1 MDKKLPKFVGTINIP
16 GDKSISHRALIIG
29 SQATGIVK
37 VSNLLESADVFSTMN
52 ALRKFG
58 VHIIKRGKDYH
69 VYGLVVGG
77 LREYNGTINCG
88 NSGTTARL
96 MMGLLSTYPIT
107 INFIGDKSLSKR
119 PMARVINLLK
129 EFGANALPENK
140 NTMPFKFL
148 GSYVGL
154 QNDQKLNVPSAQ
166 LKSAW
171 CLAALNTKGISTLEE
186 RFETRD
192 HTEIMLK
199 YLNANIKVKK
209 SKNKKII
216 SIFGKT
222 PIDAK
227 DISVP
232 GDISSAAF
240 MIILALIS
248 KNSNVTIKNVL
259 LNPTRTGILDVL
271 KKMKAKIKIKNKKTV
286 CGEIVGDIEAKSSNL
301 KATIVPEKM
310 APRLIDEYP
319 ILFIAACFAKGTSN
333 FKGIEE
339 LRVKESDRIKSME
352 DGLKPLGVKV
362 SSTKSSVKITGTNSF
377 KLELLASIS
386 PTTSPQIIFLFL
398 IVILAFIF
406 FNTSKIPVRVG
417 FNKTFLIVTVEFL
430 EIRER
435 MIMKA
440 ADEIS
445 PGTEIS
451 FASIGVF
458 PNIEMIFLF
467 LDFLTLILAFKYLSM
482 ISV

>member
-1 MDKKLPKFVGTINIP
+1 MDKKLPKFVGTTNIP

-37 VSNLLESADVFSTMN
+37 VTNLLESADVFSTMN

-58 VHIIKRGKDYH
+58 VHIIKRGKDYY

-77 LREYNGTINCG
+77 LREYNGTIDCG

-107 INFIGDKSLSKR
+107 INFTGDKSLSKR
-119 PMARVINLLK
+119 PMARVINLLR

-154 QNDQKLNVPSAQ
+154 QNDQKLTVPSAQ

-248 KNSNVTIKNVL
+248 KNSKVTIKNVL

-271 KKMKAKIKIKNKKTV
+271 KKMKAKIKIKNKKTI
-286 CGEIVGDIEAKSSNL
+286 CGEVVGDIEVKSSNL
-301 KATIVPEKM
+301 KATTVPEKM

-319 ILFIAACFAKGTSN
+319 ILFIAACFAKGISKFN
-333 FKGIEE
+333 GIEE

-352 DGLKPLGVKV
+352 DGLKPLGVKI
-362 SSTKSSVKITGTNSF
+362 SSTKSSVKITGSNSF
-377 KLELLASIS
+377 KLNQKIKIDAKGDHRIAMSFYVLSQVLNKPFKIKDFNYVK
-386 PTTSPQIIFLFL
+386 TSFPSF
-398 IVILAFIF
+398 
-406 FNTSKIPVRVG
+406 T
-417 FNKTFLIVTVEFL
+417 KTINQL
-430 EIRER
+430 
-435 MIMKA
+435 KK
-440 ADEIS
+440 
-445 PGTEIS
+445 
-451 FASIGVF
+451 
-458 PNIEMIFLF
+458 N
-467 LDFLTLILAFKYLSM
+467 
-482 ISV
+482 

>member
-37 VSNLLESADVFSTMN
+37 VTNLLESADVFSTMN

-58 VHIIKRGKDYH
+58 VDIIKRGKDYY

-77 LREYNGTINCG
+77 LKEYNGTINCG

-96 MMGLLSTYPIT
+96 LMGLLSTYPIT
-107 INFIGDKSLSKR
+107 INFTGDKSLSKR
-119 PMARVINLLK
+119 PMGRVINLLR

-154 QNDQKLNVPSAQ
+154 QNDQKLKVPSAQ

-227 DISVP
+227 DISIP

-248 KNSNVTIKNVL
+248 KNSKVIIKNVL

-271 KKMKAKIKIKNKKTV
+271 KKMKAKIKIKNKKTI
-286 CGEIVGDIEAKSSNL
+286 CGELVGDIEAKNSNL
-301 KATIVPEKM
+301 KAAIVPEKM

-319 ILFIAACFAKGTSN
+319 ILFIAACFAKGTSQ

-339 LRVKESDRIKSME
+339 LRVKESDRIQSME
-352 DGLKPLGVKV
+352 LGLKPLGVKI
-362 SSTKSSVKITGTNSF
+362 SSTKNSVKITGTNSF
-377 KLELLASIS
+377 KLNKKIKIDAKGDHRIAMSFYILSQVLNKPFKIKDFNYVK
-386 PTTSPQIIFLFL
+386 TSFPSFTKTI
-398 IVILAFIF
+398 
-406 FNTSKIPVRVG
+406 
-417 FNKTFLIVTVEFL
+417 NKL
-430 EIRER
+430 
-435 MIMKA
+435 KK
-440 ADEIS
+440 
-445 PGTEIS
+445 
-451 FASIGVF
+451 
-458 PNIEMIFLF
+458 N
-467 LDFLTLILAFKYLSM
+467 
-482 ISV
+482 

>member
-37 VSNLLESADVFSTMN
+37 VTNLLESADVFSTMN

-58 VHIIKRGKDYH
+58 VDIIKRGKDYY

-96 MMGLLSTYPIT
+96 LMGLLSTYPIT
-107 INFIGDKSLSKR
+107 INFTGDKSLSKR
-119 PMARVINLLK
+119 PMGRVINLLR

-248 KNSNVTIKNVL
+248 KNSKVIIKNVL

-286 CGEIVGDIEAKSSNL
+286 CGEVVGDIEAKSSNL
-301 KATIVPEKM
+301 KATLVPEKM

-319 ILFIAACFAKGTSN
+319 ILFIAACFAKGTSQ

-339 LRVKESDRIKSME
+339 LRVKESDRIQSME
-352 DGLKPLGVKV
+352 LGLKPLGVKI
-362 SSTKSSVKITGTNSF
+362 SSTKNSVKITGTNSF
-377 KLELLASIS
+377 KLNKKIKIDAKGDHRIAMSFYILSQVLNKPFKIKDFNYVK
-386 PTTSPQIIFLFL
+386 TSFPSFTKTI
-398 IVILAFIF
+398 
-406 FNTSKIPVRVG
+406 
-417 FNKTFLIVTVEFL
+417 NKL
-430 EIRER
+430 
-435 MIMKA
+435 KK
-440 ADEIS
+440 
-445 PGTEIS
+445 
-451 FASIGVF
+451 
-458 PNIEMIFLF
+458 N
-467 LDFLTLILAFKYLSM
+467 
-482 ISV
+482 

>member
-1 MDKKLPKFVGTINIP
+1 MDKKLPKFIGTINIP

-58 VHIIKRGKDYH
+58 VPITKRGKDYH

-77 LREYNGTINCG
+77 LREYNGTIDCG

-107 INFIGDKSLSKR
+107 INFVGDKSLSKR
-119 PMARVINLLK
+119 PMARVINLLR

-232 GDISSAAF
+232 GDISSATF

-248 KNSNVTIKNVL
+248 KNSTVTIKNVL
-259 LNPTRTGILDVL
+259 LNPTRTGVLDVL
-271 KKMKAKIKIKNKKTV
+271 KKMKAKIKIKNKKNI
-286 CGEIVGDIEAKSSNL
+286 CGEVVGDIEAKSSNL
-301 KATIVPEKM
+301 KSTVVPEKM

-352 DGLKPLGVKV
+352 DGLKPLGVKI
-362 SSTKSSVKITGTNSF
+362 SSTKSSAKITGTNSF
-377 KLELLASIS
+377 KLNKQIKIDAKGDHRIAMSFYVLSQVLNKSFKIKDFNYVK
-386 PTTSPQIIFLFL
+386 TSFPSF
-398 IVILAFIF
+398 
-406 FNTSKIPVRVG
+406 T
-417 FNKTFLIVTVEFL
+417 KTINQL
-430 EIRER
+430 
-435 MIMKA
+435 KK
-440 ADEIS
+440 
-445 PGTEIS
+445 
-451 FASIGVF
+451 
-458 PNIEMIFLF
+458 N
-467 LDFLTLILAFKYLSM
+467 
-482 ISV
+482 

>member
-248 KNSNVTIKNVL
+248 KNSTVMIKNVL

-271 KKMKAKIKIKNKKTV
+271 KKMKAKIKIKNKKTI
-286 CGEIVGDIEAKSSNL
+286 CGEVVGDIEARSSNL
-301 KATIVPEKM
+301 KATVVSEKM

-352 DGLKPLGVKV
+352 DGLKPLGVKI
-362 SSTKSSVKITGTNSF
+362 SSTKNSAKITGINSF
-377 KLELLASIS
+377 KLNKKIKIDAKGDHRIAMSFYVLSQVLNKSFEIKDFNYVK
-386 PTTSPQIIFLFL
+386 TSFPSF
-398 IVILAFIF
+398 
-406 FNTSKIPVRVG
+406 T
-417 FNKTFLIVTVEFL
+417 KTINQL
-430 EIRER
+430 
-435 MIMKA
+435 KK
-440 ADEIS
+440 
-445 PGTEIS
+445 
-451 FASIGVF
+451 
-458 PNIEMIFLF
+458 N
-467 LDFLTLILAFKYLSM
+467 
-482 ISV
+482 

>member
-58 VHIIKRGKDYH
+58 VHIVKRGKDYH

-119 PMARVINLLK
+119 PMARVINLLR

-248 KNSNVTIKNVL
+248 KNSTVIIKNVL

-271 KKMKAKIKIKNKKTV
+271 KKMKARITIKNKKII

-301 KATIVPEKM
+301 KATTVSEKM

-352 DGLKPLGVKV
+352 GGLKPLGVKI

-377 KLELLASIS
+377 KLNKKIKIDAKGDHRIAMSFYVLSQVLNKSFKIKDFNYVK
-386 PTTSPQIIFLFL
+386 TSFPSFTKTI
-398 IVILAFIF
+398 
-406 FNTSKIPVRVG
+406 
-417 FNKTFLIVTVEFL
+417 NKL
-430 EIRER
+430 
-435 MIMKA
+435 KK
-440 ADEIS
+440 
-445 PGTEIS
+445 
-451 FASIGVF
+451 
-458 PNIEMIFLF
+458 N
-467 LDFLTLILAFKYLSM
+467 
-482 ISV
+482 

>member
-58 VHIIKRGKDYH
+58 VHIVKRGKDYH

-119 PMARVINLLK
+119 PMARVINLLR

-248 KNSNVTIKNVL
+248 KNSTVTIKNVL

-271 KKMKAKIKIKNKKTV
+271 KKMKAKITIKNKKII

-301 KATIVPEKM
+301 KATTVSEKM

-319 ILFIAACFAKGTSN
+319 ILFIAACFAKGASN

-352 DGLKPLGVKV
+352 DGLKPLGVKI

-377 KLELLASIS
+377 KLNKIIKIDAKGDHRIAMSFYVLSQVLNKSFKIKDFNYVK
-386 PTTSPQIIFLFL
+386 TSFPSFTKTI
-398 IVILAFIF
+398 
-406 FNTSKIPVRVG
+406 
-417 FNKTFLIVTVEFL
+417 NKL
-430 EIRER
+430 
-435 MIMKA
+435 KK
-440 ADEIS
+440 
-445 PGTEIS
+445 
-451 FASIGVF
+451 
-458 PNIEMIFLF
+458 N
-467 LDFLTLILAFKYLSM
+467 
-482 ISV
+482 

>member
-377 KLELLASIS
+377 KLNKKIKIDAKGDHRIAMSFYVLSQVLNKSFKIKDFNYVK
-386 PTTSPQIIFLFL
+386 TSFPSF
-398 IVILAFIF
+398 
-406 FNTSKIPVRVG
+406 T
-417 FNKTFLIVTVEFL
+417 KTINNL
-430 EIRER
+430 
-435 MIMKA
+435 KK
-440 ADEIS
+440 
-445 PGTEIS
+445 
-451 FASIGVF
+451 
-458 PNIEMIFLF
+458 N
-467 LDFLTLILAFKYLSM
+467 
-482 ISV
+482 

>member
-37 VSNLLESADVFSTMN
+37 VTNLLESADVFSTMN

-58 VHIIKRGKDYH
+58 VHIVKRGKDYY

-119 PMARVINLLK
+119 PMARVINLLR

-199 YLNANIKVKK
+199 YLGANIKVKK

-248 KNSNVTIKNVL
+248 KNSKVIVRNVL

-271 KKMKAKIKIKNKKTV
+271 KKMKAKIKIKNKKTI

-301 KATIVPEKM
+301 KATTVPEKM

-319 ILFIAACFAKGTSN
+319 ILFIAACFAKGTSIFN
-333 FKGIEE
+333 GIEE

-352 DGLKPLGVKV
+352 DGLKPLGIKI

-377 KLELLASIS
+377 KLNKKIKIDAKGDHRIAMSFYVLSQVLNKSFKIKDFNYVK
-386 PTTSPQIIFLFL
+386 TSFPSFTKTI
-398 IVILAFIF
+398 
-406 FNTSKIPVRVG
+406 NTLKK
-417 FNKTFLIVTVEFL
+417 N
-430 EIRER
+430 
-435 MIMKA
+435 
-440 ADEIS
+440 
-445 PGTEIS
+445 
-451 FASIGVF
+451 
-458 PNIEMIFLF
+458 
-467 LDFLTLILAFKYLSM
+467 
-482 ISV
+482 

>member
-1 MDKKLPKFVGTINIP
+1 
-16 GDKSISHRALIIG
+16 
-29 SQATGIVK
+29 
-37 VSNLLESADVFSTMN
+37 
-52 ALRKFG
+52 
-58 VHIIKRGKDYH
+58 
-69 VYGLVVGG
+69 
-77 LREYNGTINCG
+77 
-88 NSGTTARL
+88 
-96 MMGLLSTYPIT
+96 MG
-107 INFIGDKSLSKR
+107 
-119 PMARVINLLK
+119 RVINLLR

-148 GSYVGL
+148 GSYIGL

-209 SKNKKII
+209 LKNKKII

-248 KNSNVTIKNVL
+248 KNSKVTIKNVL

-271 KKMKAKIKIKNKKTV
+271 KKMKAKIKIKNKKIV

-301 KATIVPEKM
+301 KATTVPEKM

-352 DGLKPLGVKV
+352 DGLKPMGVKIN
-362 SSTKSSVKITGTNSF
+362 STKSSVKITGTNSF
-377 KLELLASIS
+377 KLNKKIKIDAKGDHRIAMSFYILSQVLNKSFKIKDFNYVK
-386 PTTSPQIIFLFL
+386 TSFPSF
-398 IVILAFIF
+398 
-406 FNTSKIPVRVG
+406 T
-417 FNKTFLIVTVEFL
+417 KTINQL
-430 EIRER
+430 
-435 MIMKA
+435 KK
-440 ADEIS
+440 
-445 PGTEIS
+445 
-451 FASIGVF
+451 
-458 PNIEMIFLF
+458 N
-467 LDFLTLILAFKYLSM
+467 
-482 ISV
+482 

>member
-1 MDKKLPKFVGTINIP
+1 MDKKLPKFVGTINVP

-37 VSNLLESADVFSTMN
+37 VTNLLESADVFSTMN

-58 VHIIKRGKDYH
+58 VDIIKRGKDYY

-77 LREYNGTINCG
+77 LKEYNGTINCG

-96 MMGLLSTYPIT
+96 LMGLLSTYPIT
-107 INFIGDKSLSKR
+107 INFTGDKSLSKR
-119 PMARVINLLK
+119 PMGRVINLLR

-248 KNSNVTIKNVL
+248 KNSKVVIKNVL

-271 KKMKAKIKIKNKKTV
+271 KKMKAKIKIKNKKTI
-286 CGEIVGDIEAKSSNL
+286 CGELVGDIEAKSSNL
-301 KATIVPEKM
+301 KAAIVPEKM

-319 ILFIAACFAKGTSN
+319 ILFIAACFAKGTSQ

-339 LRVKESDRIKSME
+339 LRVKESDRIQSME
-352 DGLKPLGVKV
+352 LGLKPLGVKI
-362 SSTKSSVKITGTNSF
+362 SSTKNSVKITGTNSF
-377 KLELLASIS
+377 KLNKKIKIDAKGDHRIAMSFYILSQVLNKPFKIKDFNYVK
-386 PTTSPQIIFLFL
+386 TSFPSFTKTI
-398 IVILAFIF
+398 
-406 FNTSKIPVRVG
+406 
-417 FNKTFLIVTVEFL
+417 NKL
-430 EIRER
+430 
-435 MIMKA
+435 KK
-440 ADEIS
+440 
-445 PGTEIS
+445 
-451 FASIGVF
+451 
-458 PNIEMIFLF
+458 N
-467 LDFLTLILAFKYLSM
+467 
-482 ISV
+482 

>member
-1 MDKKLPKFVGTINIP
+1 MDKKLPKFIGTINIP

-58 VHIIKRGKDYH
+58 VHITKRGKDYH

-96 MMGLLSTYPIT
+96 MMGLLSTYPII

-119 PMARVINLLK
+119 PMARVINLLR

-148 GSYVGL
+148 GSYIGL

-248 KNSNVTIKNVL
+248 KNSKVIIKNVL

-271 KKMKAKIKIKNKKTV
+271 KKMKAKIKIKNKKII
-286 CGEIVGDIEAKSSNL
+286 CGELVGDIEAKSSNL
-301 KATIVPEKM
+301 KATVVPEKM

-319 ILFIAACFAKGTSN
+319 ILFIAACFAKGTSQ

-339 LRVKESDRIKSME
+339 LRVKESDRIQSME
-352 DGLKPLGVKV
+352 LGLKPLGVKI
-362 SSTKSSVKITGTNSF
+362 SSTKNSVKINGTNSF
-377 KLELLASIS
+377 KLNKKIKIDAKGDHRIAMSFYILSQVLNKPFKIKDFNYVK
-386 PTTSPQIIFLFL
+386 TSFPSFTKTI
-398 IVILAFIF
+398 
-406 FNTSKIPVRVG
+406 
-417 FNKTFLIVTVEFL
+417 NKL
-430 EIRER
+430 
-435 MIMKA
+435 KK
-440 ADEIS
+440 
-445 PGTEIS
+445 
-451 FASIGVF
+451 
-458 PNIEMIFLF
+458 N
-467 LDFLTLILAFKYLSM
+467 
-482 ISV
+482 

>member
-37 VSNLLESADVFSTMN
+37 VTNLLESADVFSTMN

-58 VHIIKRGKDYH
+58 VDIIKRGKDYY

-77 LREYNGTINCG
+77 LKEYNGTINCG

-96 MMGLLSTYPIT
+96 LMGLLSTYPIT
-107 INFIGDKSLSKR
+107 INFTGDKSLSKR
-119 PMARVINLLK
+119 PMGRVINLLR

-248 KNSNVTIKNVL
+248 KNSKVIIKNVL

-271 KKMKAKIKIKNKKTV
+271 KKMKAKIKIKNKKTI
-286 CGEIVGDIEAKSSNL
+286 CGELVGDIEAKSSNL
-301 KATIVPEKM
+301 KAAVVPEKM

-319 ILFIAACFAKGTSN
+319 ILFIAACFAKGTSQ

-339 LRVKESDRIKSME
+339 LRVKESDRIQSME
-352 DGLKPLGVKV
+352 LGLKPLGVKI
-362 SSTKSSVKITGTNSF
+362 SSTKNSVKITGTNSF
-377 KLELLASIS
+377 KLNKKIKIDAKGDHRIAMSFYILSQVLNKPFKIKDFNYVK
-386 PTTSPQIIFLFL
+386 TSFPSFTKTI
-398 IVILAFIF
+398 
-406 FNTSKIPVRVG
+406 
-417 FNKTFLIVTVEFL
+417 NKL
-430 EIRER
+430 
-435 MIMKA
+435 KK
-440 ADEIS
+440 
-445 PGTEIS
+445 
-451 FASIGVF
+451 
-458 PNIEMIFLF
+458 N
-467 LDFLTLILAFKYLSM
+467 
-482 ISV
+482 

>member
-58 VHIIKRGKDYH
+58 VHIVKRGKDYH

-119 PMARVINLLK
+119 PMARVINLLR

-248 KNSNVTIKNVL
+248 KNSTVTIKNVL

-286 CGEIVGDIEAKSSNL
+286 CGEIVADIEAKSSNL
-301 KATIVPEKM
+301 KATTVSEKM

-319 ILFIAACFAKGTSN
+319 ILFIASCFAKGTSS

-352 DGLKPLGVKV
+352 DGLKSLGVKI

-377 KLELLASIS
+377 KLNKKIKIDAKGDHRIAMSFYVLSQVLNKSFKIKDFNYVK
-386 PTTSPQIIFLFL
+386 TSFPSF
-398 IVILAFIF
+398 
-406 FNTSKIPVRVG
+406 T
-417 FNKTFLIVTVEFL
+417 KTINNL
-430 EIRER
+430 
-435 MIMKA
+435 KK
-440 ADEIS
+440 
-445 PGTEIS
+445 
-451 FASIGVF
+451 
-458 PNIEMIFLF
+458 N
-467 LDFLTLILAFKYLSM
+467 
-482 ISV
+482 

>member
-37 VSNLLESADVFSTMN
+37 VTNLLESADVFSTMN

-58 VHIIKRGKDYH
+58 VHIVKRGKDYY

-119 PMARVINLLK
+119 PMARVINLLR

-199 YLNANIKVKK
+199 YLGANIKVKK

-248 KNSNVTIKNVL
+248 KNSKVIIKNVL

-271 KKMKAKIKIKNKKTV
+271 KKMKAKIKIKNKKTI
-286 CGEIVGDIEAKSSNL
+286 CGEVVGDIEAQSSNL
-301 KATIVPEKM
+301 KATTVPEKM

-319 ILFIAACFAKGTSN
+319 ILFIAACFAKGTSIFN
-333 FKGIEE
+333 GIEE

-352 DGLKPLGVKV
+352 DGLKPLGVKIN
-362 SSTKSSVKITGTNSF
+362 STKSSVKITGTNSF
-377 KLELLASIS
+377 KLNKKIKVDAKGDHRIAMSFYMLSQVLNKSFKIKDFNYVK
-386 PTTSPQIIFLFL
+386 TSFPSFTKTI
-398 IVILAFIF
+398 
-406 FNTSKIPVRVG
+406 NTLKK
-417 FNKTFLIVTVEFL
+417 N
-430 EIRER
+430 
-435 MIMKA
+435 
-440 ADEIS
+440 
-445 PGTEIS
+445 
-451 FASIGVF
+451 
-458 PNIEMIFLF
+458 
-467 LDFLTLILAFKYLSM
+467 
-482 ISV
+482 

>member
-1 MDKKLPKFVGTINIP
+1 MDKKLPKFIGTINIP

-58 VHIIKRGKDYH
+58 VHITKRGKDYY

-119 PMARVINLLK
+119 PMARVINLLR

-248 KNSNVTIKNVL
+248 KNSTVTIKNVL
-259 LNPTRTGILDVL
+259 LNPTRTGVLDVL
-271 KKMKAKIKIKNKKTV
+271 KKMKAKIKIKNKKTI
-286 CGEIVGDIEAKSSNL
+286 CGEVVGDIEAKSSNL
-301 KATIVPEKM
+301 KATVVPEKM

-319 ILFIAACFAKGTSN
+319 ILFIAACFAKGTSK

-352 DGLKPLGVKV
+352 DGLKPLGVKI
-362 SSTKSSVKITGTNSF
+362 SSTKSSTKITGTNSF
-377 KLELLASIS
+377 KLNKQIKIDAKGDHRIAMSFYVLSQVLNKSFKIKDFNYVK
-386 PTTSPQIIFLFL
+386 TSFPSF
-398 IVILAFIF
+398 
-406 FNTSKIPVRVG
+406 T
-417 FNKTFLIVTVEFL
+417 KTINQL
-430 EIRER
+430 
-435 MIMKA
+435 KK
-440 ADEIS
+440 
-445 PGTEIS
+445 
-451 FASIGVF
+451 
-458 PNIEMIFLF
+458 N
-467 LDFLTLILAFKYLSM
+467 
-482 ISV
+482 

>member
-1 MDKKLPKFVGTINIP
+1 MDKKLPKFVGTTNIP

-37 VSNLLESADVFSTMN
+37 VTNLLESADVFSTMN

-58 VHIIKRGKDYH
+58 VHIIKRGKDYY

-77 LREYNGTINCG
+77 LREYNGTIDCG

-96 MMGLLSTYPIT
+96 LMGLLSTYPIT
-107 INFIGDKSLSKR
+107 INFTGDKSLSKR
-119 PMARVINLLK
+119 PMARVINLLR

-154 QNDQKLNVPSAQ
+154 QNNQKLTVPSAQ

-222 PIDAK
+222 PINAK

-248 KNSNVTIKNVL
+248 KNSKVTIKNVL

-271 KKMKAKIKIKNKKTV
+271 KKMKAKIKIKNKKII
-286 CGEIVGDIEAKSSNL
+286 CGEVVGDIEVKSSNL
-301 KATIVPEKM
+301 KATTVPEKM

-319 ILFIAACFAKGTSN
+319 ILFIAACFAKGTSKFN
-333 FKGIEE
+333 GIEE

-352 DGLKPLGVKV
+352 DGLKPLGVKI
-362 SSTKSSVKITGTNSF
+362 SSTKNSVKITGSNSF
-377 KLELLASIS
+377 KLNQKIKIDAKGDHRIAMSFYVLSQVLNKPFKIKDFNYVK
-386 PTTSPQIIFLFL
+386 TSFPSF
-398 IVILAFIF
+398 
-406 FNTSKIPVRVG
+406 T
-417 FNKTFLIVTVEFL
+417 KTINQL
-430 EIRER
+430 
-435 MIMKA
+435 KK
-440 ADEIS
+440 
-445 PGTEIS
+445 
-451 FASIGVF
+451 
-458 PNIEMIFLF
+458 N
-467 LDFLTLILAFKYLSM
+467 
-482 ISV
+482 

>member
-37 VSNLLESADVFSTMN
+37 VTNLLESADVFSTMN

-58 VHIIKRGKDYH
+58 VDIIKRGKDYY

-77 LREYNGTINCG
+77 LKEYNGTINCG

-96 MMGLLSTYPIT
+96 LMGLLSTYPIT
-107 INFIGDKSLSKR
+107 INFTGDKSLSKR
-119 PMARVINLLK
+119 PMGRVINLLR

-248 KNSNVTIKNVL
+248 KNSKVIIKNVL

-271 KKMKAKIKIKNKKTV
+271 KKMKAKIKIKNKKTI
-286 CGEIVGDIEAKSSNL
+286 CGEVVGDIEAKSSNL
-301 KATIVPEKM
+301 KATVVPEKM

-319 ILFIAACFAKGTSN
+319 ILFIAACFAKGTSQ

-339 LRVKESDRIKSME
+339 LRVKESDRIQSME
-352 DGLKPLGVKV
+352 LGLKPLGVKI
-362 SSTKSSVKITGTNSF
+362 SSTKNSVKITGTNSF
-377 KLELLASIS
+377 KLNKKIKIDAKGDHRIAMSFYILSKVLNKSFKIKDFNYVK
-386 PTTSPQIIFLFL
+386 TSFPSFTKTI
-398 IVILAFIF
+398 
-406 FNTSKIPVRVG
+406 
-417 FNKTFLIVTVEFL
+417 NKL
-430 EIRER
+430 
-435 MIMKA
+435 KK
-440 ADEIS
+440 
-445 PGTEIS
+445 
-451 FASIGVF
+451 
-458 PNIEMIFLF
+458 N
-467 LDFLTLILAFKYLSM
+467 
-482 ISV
+482 

>member
-1 MDKKLPKFVGTINIP
+1 MDKKLPKFIGTINIP

-58 VHIIKRGKDYH
+58 VHITKRGKDYH

-119 PMARVINLLK
+119 PMARVINLLR

-248 KNSNVTIKNVL
+248 KNSTVTIKNVL

-271 KKMKAKIKIKNKKTV
+271 KKMKAKITIKNKKTI
-286 CGEIVGDIEAKSSNL
+286 CGEVVGDIEAKSSNL
-301 KATIVPEKM
+301 KATVVSEKM

-352 DGLKPLGVKV
+352 DGLKPLGVKI

-377 KLELLASIS
+377 KLNKQIKIDAKGDHRIAMSFYVLSQVLNKSFKIKDFNYVK
-386 PTTSPQIIFLFL
+386 TSFPSFTKTI
-398 IVILAFIF
+398 
-406 FNTSKIPVRVG
+406 NTLKK
-417 FNKTFLIVTVEFL
+417 N
-430 EIRER
+430 
-435 MIMKA
+435 
-440 ADEIS
+440 
-445 PGTEIS
+445 
-451 FASIGVF
+451 
-458 PNIEMIFLF
+458 
-467 LDFLTLILAFKYLSM
+467 
-482 ISV
+482 

>member
-1 MDKKLPKFVGTINIP
+1 MDKKLPKFIGTINIP

-58 VHIIKRGKDYH
+58 VHITKRGKDYH

-119 PMARVINLLK
+119 PMARVINLLR

-148 GSYVGL
+148 GSYIGL

-248 KNSNVTIKNVL
+248 KNSTVTIKNVL

-271 KKMKAKIKIKNKKTV
+271 KKMKAKIKIKNKKTI
-286 CGEIVGDIEAKSSNL
+286 CGEVVGDIEAKSSNL
-301 KATIVPEKM
+301 KATVVPEKM

-352 DGLKPLGVKV
+352 DGLKPLGVKI
-362 SSTKSSVKITGTNSF
+362 SSTKNSAKITGTNSF
-377 KLELLASIS
+377 KLNKQIKIDAKGDHRIAMSFYVLSQVLNKSFKIKDFNYVK
-386 PTTSPQIIFLFL
+386 TSFPSF
-398 IVILAFIF
+398 
-406 FNTSKIPVRVG
+406 T
-417 FNKTFLIVTVEFL
+417 KTINQL
-430 EIRER
+430 
-435 MIMKA
+435 KK
-440 ADEIS
+440 
-445 PGTEIS
+445 
-451 FASIGVF
+451 
-458 PNIEMIFLF
+458 N
-467 LDFLTLILAFKYLSM
+467 
-482 ISV
+482 

>member
-29 SQATGIVK
+29 SQATGVVK
-37 VSNLLESADVFSTMN
+37 ITNLLESADVFSTMN

-58 VHIIKRGKDYH
+58 VDIIKRGKDYY

-96 MMGLLSTYPIT
+96 LMGLLSTYPIT
-107 INFIGDKSLSKR
+107 INFTGDKSLSKR
-119 PMARVINLLK
+119 PMGRVINLLR

-154 QNDQKLNVPSAQ
+154 QNNQKLNVPSAQ

-209 SKNKKII
+209 LKNKKII

-240 MIILALIS
+240 MIILGLIS
-248 KNSNVTIKNVL
+248 ENSMVIIKNVL

-271 KKMKAKIKIKNKKTV
+271 KKMKAKIKIKNKKTI
-286 CGEIVGDIEAKSSNL
+286 CGELVGDIEVKSSNL
-301 KATIVPEKM
+301 KATVVPEKM
-310 APRLIDEYP
+310 APRLIDEFP
-319 ILFIAACFAKGTSN
+319 ILFIAACFAKGTSQ

-339 LRVKESDRIKSME
+339 LRVKESDRIQSME
-352 DGLKPLGVKV
+352 LGFKPLGVKI
-362 SSTKSSVKITGTNSF
+362 SSTKNSVKITGTNSF
-377 KLELLASIS
+377 KINKKIKIDAKGDHRIAMSFYILSQVLNRPFKIKDFNYVK
-386 PTTSPQIIFLFL
+386 TSFPSFTKTI
-398 IVILAFIF
+398 
-406 FNTSKIPVRVG
+406 
-417 FNKTFLIVTVEFL
+417 NKL
-430 EIRER
+430 
-435 MIMKA
+435 KK
-440 ADEIS
+440 
-445 PGTEIS
+445 
-451 FASIGVF
+451 
-458 PNIEMIFLF
+458 N
-467 LDFLTLILAFKYLSM
+467 
-482 ISV
+482 

>member
-58 VHIIKRGKDYH
+58 IHIIKRGKDYH

-248 KNSNVTIKNVL
+248 KNSKVTIKNVL

-301 KATIVPEKM
+301 KATTVLEKM

-377 KLELLASIS
+377 KLNKQIKIDAKGDHRIAMSFYVLSQVLNKSFKIKDFNYVK
-386 PTTSPQIIFLFL
+386 TSFPSF
-398 IVILAFIF
+398 
-406 FNTSKIPVRVG
+406 T
-417 FNKTFLIVTVEFL
+417 KTINQL
-430 EIRER
+430 
-435 MIMKA
+435 KK
-440 ADEIS
+440 
-445 PGTEIS
+445 
-451 FASIGVF
+451 
-458 PNIEMIFLF
+458 N
-467 LDFLTLILAFKYLSM
+467 
-482 ISV
+482 

>member
-77 LREYNGTINCG
+77 LREYNGTINCR

-119 PMARVINLLK
+119 PMARVINLLR

-199 YLNANIKVKK
+199 YLNANIKIKK

-248 KNSNVTIKNVL
+248 KNSKVTIKNVL

-301 KATIVPEKM
+301 KATTVPEKM

-377 KLELLASIS
+377 KLNKKIKIDAKGDHRIAMSFYVLSQVL
-386 PTTSPQIIFLFL
+386 
-398 IVILAFIF
+398 
-406 FNTSKIPVRVG
+406 NTSFKIKD
-417 FNKTFLIVTVEFL
+417 FNYVKT
-430 EIRER
+430 
-435 MIMKA
+435 
-440 ADEIS
+440 
-445 PGTEIS
+445 S
-451 FASIGVF
+451 FPSFTKTI
-458 PNIEMIFLF
+458 N
-467 LDFLTLILAFKYLSM
+467 TLKKN
-482 ISV
+482 

>member
-1 MDKKLPKFVGTINIP
+1 MDKKLPKFIGTINIP

-58 VHIIKRGKDYH
+58 VHITKRGKDYH

-119 PMARVINLLK
+119 PMARVINLLR

-148 GSYVGL
+148 GSYIGL

-248 KNSNVTIKNVL
+248 KNSTVTIKNVL

-271 KKMKAKIKIKNKKTV
+271 KKMKAKITIKNKKTI
-286 CGEIVGDIEAKSSNL
+286 CGEVVGDIEAKSSNL
-301 KATIVPEKM
+301 KATVVSEKM

-319 ILFIAACFAKGTSN
+319 ILFGFVGGWFCG
-333 FKGIEE
+333 
-339 LRVKESDRIKSME
+339 V
-352 DGLKPLGVKV
+352 GLK
-362 SSTKSSVKITGTNSF
+362 
-377 KLELLASIS
+377 LAREYGEQNRSQKEK
-386 PTTSPQIIFLFL
+386 P
-398 IVILAFIF
+398 
-406 FNTSKIPVRVG
+406 NTP
-417 FNKTFLIVTVEFL
+417 
-430 EIRER
+430 
-435 MIMKA
+435 
-440 ADEIS
+440 
-445 PGTEIS
+445 
-451 FASIGVF
+451 
-458 PNIEMIFLF
+458 
-467 LDFLTLILAFKYLSM
+467 
-482 ISV
+482 

>member
-37 VSNLLESADVFSTMN
+37 VTNLLESADVFSTMN

-58 VHIIKRGKDYH
+58 VHIVKRGKDYY

-119 PMARVINLLK
+119 PMARVINLLR

-199 YLNANIKVKK
+199 YLGANIKVKK

-248 KNSNVTIKNVL
+248 KNSKVIIKNVL

-271 KKMKAKIKIKNKKTV
+271 KKMKAKIKIKNKKNI
-286 CGEIVGDIEAKSSNL
+286 CGEVVGDIEAQSSNL
-301 KATIVPEKM
+301 KATTVSEKM

-319 ILFIAACFAKGTSN
+319 ILFIAACFAKGTSIFN
-333 FKGIEE
+333 GIEE

-352 DGLKPLGVKV
+352 DGLKPLGVKIN
-362 SSTKSSVKITGTNSF
+362 STKSSVKITGTNSF
-377 KLELLASIS
+377 KLNKKIKVDAKGDHRIAMSFYILSQVLNKSFKIKDFNYVK
-386 PTTSPQIIFLFL
+386 TSFPSFTKTI
-398 IVILAFIF
+398 
-406 FNTSKIPVRVG
+406 NTLKK
-417 FNKTFLIVTVEFL
+417 N
-430 EIRER
+430 
-435 MIMKA
+435 
-440 ADEIS
+440 
-445 PGTEIS
+445 
-451 FASIGVF
+451 
-458 PNIEMIFLF
+458 
-467 LDFLTLILAFKYLSM
+467 
-482 ISV
+482 

>member
-58 VHIIKRGKDYH
+58 VHIVKRGKDYH

-248 KNSNVTIKNVL
+248 KNSTVTIKNVL

-271 KKMKAKIKIKNKKTV
+271 KKMKAKITIKNKKII

-301 KATIVPEKM
+301 KATTVSEKM

-352 DGLKPLGVKV
+352 GGLKPLGVKIN
-362 SSTKSSVKITGTNSF
+362 STKSSVKITGTNSF
-377 KLELLASIS
+377 KLNKKIKIDAKGDHRIAMSFYVLSQVLNKSFKIKDFNYVK
-386 PTTSPQIIFLFL
+386 TSFPSFTKTI
-398 IVILAFIF
+398 
-406 FNTSKIPVRVG
+406 NTLKK
-417 FNKTFLIVTVEFL
+417 N
-430 EIRER
+430 
-435 MIMKA
+435 
-440 ADEIS
+440 
-445 PGTEIS
+445 
-451 FASIGVF
+451 
-458 PNIEMIFLF
+458 
-467 LDFLTLILAFKYLSM
+467 
-482 ISV
+482 

>member
-1 MDKKLPKFVGTINIP
+1 MDNKLPKFKGVISLP
-16 GDKSISHRALIIG
+16 GDKSISHRSLIIG

-58 VHIIKRGKDYH
+58 VNIFKKGKDYY

-77 LREYNGTINCG
+77 LKEYNGTLNCG

-96 MMGLLSTYPIT
+96 MMGLISTYPVKIKFT
-107 INFIGDKSLSKR
+107 GDKSLSKR
-119 PMARVINLLK
+119 PMQRVINLLR

-140 NTMPFKFL
+140 NTMPFTFL

-154 QNDQKLNVPSAQ
+154 QNDQKLKVPSAQ

-186 RFETRD
+186 PFETRD

-199 YLNANIKVKK
+199 YLGANITVKK

-216 SIFGKT
+216 SIFGKH

-240 MIILALIS
+240 MMVLALIS
-248 KNSNVTIKNVL
+248 KNSKVTIKNVL
-259 LNPTRTGILDVL
+259 LNPTRTGILDVF
-271 KKMKAKIKIKNKKTV
+271 KKMNAKIKIKNKKII
-286 CGEIVGDIEAKSSNL
+286 CGEIVGDLEVQSSNL
-301 KATIVPEKM
+301 KATTVTEKM

-352 DGLKPLGVKV
+352 DGLKPLGVKIT
-362 SSTKSSVKITGTNSF
+362 STKSSVKITGVKSF
-377 KLELLASIS
+377 KLNKKIKIDAKGDHRIAMSFYVLSQVLNKSFKIKDFNYVK
-386 PTTSPQIIFLFL
+386 TSFPSF
-398 IVILAFIF
+398 
-406 FNTSKIPVRVG
+406 T
-417 FNKTFLIVTVEFL
+417 KTINNL
-430 EIRER
+430 R
-435 MIMKA
+435 K
-440 ADEIS
+440 
-445 PGTEIS
+445 
-451 FASIGVF
+451 
-458 PNIEMIFLF
+458 N
-467 LDFLTLILAFKYLSM
+467 
-482 ISV
+482 

>member
-1 MDKKLPKFVGTINIP
+1 MDKKLPKFVGTTNIP

-37 VSNLLESADVFSTMN
+37 VTNLLESADVFSTMN

-58 VHIIKRGKDYH
+58 VHIIKRGKDYY

-119 PMARVINLLK
+119 PMARVINLLR

-248 KNSNVTIKNVL
+248 KNSTVTIKNVL
-259 LNPTRTGILDVL
+259 LNPTRTGVLDVL
-271 KKMKAKIKIKNKKTV
+271 KKMKAKIKIKNKKTI
-286 CGEIVGDIEAKSSNL
+286 CGEVVGDIEAKSSNL
-301 KATIVPEKM
+301 KATVVPEKM

-352 DGLKPLGVKV
+352 DGLKPLGVKI
-362 SSTKSSVKITGTNSF
+362 SSTKSSAKITGTNSF
-377 KLELLASIS
+377 KLNKQIKIDAKGDHRIAMSFYVLSQVLNKSFKIKDFNYVK
-386 PTTSPQIIFLFL
+386 TSFPSF
-398 IVILAFIF
+398 
-406 FNTSKIPVRVG
+406 T
-417 FNKTFLIVTVEFL
+417 KTINQL
-430 EIRER
+430 
-435 MIMKA
+435 KK
-440 ADEIS
+440 
-445 PGTEIS
+445 
-451 FASIGVF
+451 
-458 PNIEMIFLF
+458 N
-467 LDFLTLILAFKYLSM
+467 
-482 ISV
+482 

>member
-1 MDKKLPKFVGTINIP
+1 MDKKLPKFIGTINIP

-37 VSNLLESADVFSTMN
+37 ISNLLESADVFSTMN
-52 ALRKFG
+52 ALKKFG
-58 VHIIKRGKDYH
+58 VHIVKRGKDYH

-119 PMARVINLLK
+119 PMARVINLLR

-154 QNDQKLNVPSAQ
+154 QNNQKLNVPSAQ

-248 KNSNVTIKNVL
+248 KNSTVTIKNVL

-271 KKMKAKIKIKNKKTV
+271 KKMKAKITIKNKKII
-286 CGEIVGDIEAKSSNL
+286 CGEVVGDIEAKSSNL
-301 KATIVPEKM
+301 KATTVSEKM

-319 ILFIAACFAKGTSN
+319 ILFIAACFAKGTSS

-352 DGLKPLGVKV
+352 DGLKSLGVKI
-362 SSTKSSVKITGTNSF
+362 SSTKSSVKIIGTNSF
-377 KLELLASIS
+377 KLNKKIKIDAKGDHRIAMSFYVLSQVLNKSFKIKDFNYVK
-386 PTTSPQIIFLFL
+386 TSFPSF
-398 IVILAFIF
+398 
-406 FNTSKIPVRVG
+406 T
-417 FNKTFLIVTVEFL
+417 KTINNL
-430 EIRER
+430 
-435 MIMKA
+435 KK
-440 ADEIS
+440 
-445 PGTEIS
+445 
-451 FASIGVF
+451 
-458 PNIEMIFLF
+458 N
-467 LDFLTLILAFKYLSM
+467 
-482 ISV
+482 

>member
-37 VSNLLESADVFSTMN
+37 VTNLLESADVFSTMN

-58 VHIIKRGKDYH
+58 VDIIKRGKDYY

-77 LREYNGTINCG
+77 LKEYNGTINCG

-107 INFIGDKSLSKR
+107 INFTGDKSLSKR
-119 PMARVINLLK
+119 PMGRVINLLR

-248 KNSNVTIKNVL
+248 KNSKVIIKNVL

-271 KKMKAKIKIKNKKTV
+271 KKMKAKIKIKNKKTI
-286 CGEIVGDIEAKSSNL
+286 CGELVGDIEVKSSNL
-301 KATIVPEKM
+301 KAALVPEKM

-319 ILFIAACFAKGTSN
+319 ILFIAACFAKGTSQ

-339 LRVKESDRIKSME
+339 LRVKESDRIQSME
-352 DGLKPLGVKV
+352 LGLKPLGVKI
-362 SSTKSSVKITGTNSF
+362 SSTKNSVKITGTNSF
-377 KLELLASIS
+377 KLNKKIKIDAKGDHRIAMSFYILSQVLNKPFKIKDFNYVK
-386 PTTSPQIIFLFL
+386 TSFPSFTKTI
-398 IVILAFIF
+398 
-406 FNTSKIPVRVG
+406 
-417 FNKTFLIVTVEFL
+417 NKL
-430 EIRER
+430 
-435 MIMKA
+435 KK
-440 ADEIS
+440 
-445 PGTEIS
+445 
-451 FASIGVF
+451 
-458 PNIEMIFLF
+458 N
-467 LDFLTLILAFKYLSM
+467 
-482 ISV
+482 

>member
-209 SKNKKII
+209 FKNKKII

-248 KNSNVTIKNVL
+248 KNSKVTIKNVL

-301 KATIVPEKM
+301 KATTVPEKM

-377 KLELLASIS
+377 KLNKKIKIDAKGDHRIAMSFYVLSQVLNKSFKIKDFNYVK
-386 PTTSPQIIFLFL
+386 TSFPSFTKTI
-398 IVILAFIF
+398 
-406 FNTSKIPVRVG
+406 
-417 FNKTFLIVTVEFL
+417 NKL
-430 EIRER
+430 
-435 MIMKA
+435 KK
-440 ADEIS
+440 
-445 PGTEIS
+445 
-451 FASIGVF
+451 
-458 PNIEMIFLF
+458 N
-467 LDFLTLILAFKYLSM
+467 
-482 ISV
+482 

>member
-1 MDKKLPKFVGTINIP
+1 MDNKLPKFKGVISLP
-16 GDKSISHRALIIG
+16 GDKSISHRSLIIG

-58 VHIIKRGKDYH
+58 VNIFKKGKDYY

-77 LREYNGTINCG
+77 LKEYNGTLNCG

-96 MMGLLSTYPIT
+96 MMGLISTYPVKIK
-107 INFIGDKSLSKR
+107 FIGDKSLSKR
-119 PMARVINLLK
+119 PMQRVINLLR
-129 EFGANALPENK
+129 EFGANALPKNK
-140 NTMPFKFL
+140 NTMPFTFL

-154 QNDQKLNVPSAQ
+154 QNDQKLKVPSAQ

-186 RFETRD
+186 PFETRD

-199 YLNANIKVKK
+199 YLGANITVKK

-216 SIFGKT
+216 SIFGKH

-240 MIILALIS
+240 MMVLALIS
-248 KNSNVTIKNVL
+248 KNSKVTIKNVL
-259 LNPTRTGILDVL
+259 LNPTRTGILDVFQ
-271 KKMKAKIKIKNKKTV
+271 KMKAKIKIKNKKV
-286 CGEIVGDIEAKSSNL
+286 ICGEIVGDLEVQSSNL
-301 KATIVPEKM
+301 KATTVTEKM

-352 DGLKPLGVKV
+352 DGLKPLGVKIT
-362 SSTKSSVKITGTNSF
+362 STKNSVKITGVQSF
-377 KLELLASIS
+377 KLNKKIKIDAKGDHRIAMSFYVLSQVLNKSFKIKDFNYVK
-386 PTTSPQIIFLFL
+386 TSFPSF
-398 IVILAFIF
+398 
-406 FNTSKIPVRVG
+406 T
-417 FNKTFLIVTVEFL
+417 KTINNL
-430 EIRER
+430 R
-435 MIMKA
+435 K
-440 ADEIS
+440 
-445 PGTEIS
+445 
-451 FASIGVF
+451 
-458 PNIEMIFLF
+458 N
-467 LDFLTLILAFKYLSM
+467 
-482 ISV
+482 

>member
-58 VHIIKRGKDYH
+58 VHITKRGKDYH

-119 PMARVINLLK
+119 PMARVINLLR

-148 GSYVGL
+148 GSYIGL

-248 KNSNVTIKNVL
+248 KNSTVTIKNVL

-271 KKMKAKIKIKNKKTV
+271 KKMKAKITIKNKKTI
-286 CGEIVGDIEAKSSNL
+286 CGEVVGDIEAKSSNL
-301 KATIVPEKM
+301 KATVVSEKM

-352 DGLKPLGVKV
+352 DGLKPLGVKI
-362 SSTKSSVKITGTNSF
+362 SSTKNSAKITGTNSF
-377 KLELLASIS
+377 KLNKQIKIDAKGDHRIAMSFYVLSQVLNKSFKIKDFNYVK
-386 PTTSPQIIFLFL
+386 TSFPSF
-398 IVILAFIF
+398 
-406 FNTSKIPVRVG
+406 T
-417 FNKTFLIVTVEFL
+417 KTINQL
-430 EIRER
+430 
-435 MIMKA
+435 KK
-440 ADEIS
+440 
-445 PGTEIS
+445 
-451 FASIGVF
+451 
-458 PNIEMIFLF
+458 N
-467 LDFLTLILAFKYLSM
+467 
-482 ISV
+482 

>member
-37 VSNLLESADVFSTMN
+37 VTNLLESADVFSTMN

-58 VHIIKRGKDYH
+58 VDIIKRGKDYY

-96 MMGLLSTYPIT
+96 LMGLLSTYPIT
-107 INFIGDKSLSKR
+107 INFTGDKSLSKR
-119 PMARVINLLK
+119 PMGRVINLLR

-248 KNSNVTIKNVL
+248 KNSKVIIKNVL

-271 KKMKAKIKIKNKKTV
+271 KKMKAKIKIKNKKII
-286 CGEIVGDIEAKSSNL
+286 CGELVGDIEAKSSNL
-301 KATIVPEKM
+301 KATVVPEKM

-319 ILFIAACFAKGTSN
+319 ILFIAACFAKGTSQ

-339 LRVKESDRIKSME
+339 LRVKESDRIQSME
-352 DGLKPLGVKV
+352 LGLKPLGVKI
-362 SSTKSSVKITGTNSF
+362 SSTKNSVKINGTNSF
-377 KLELLASIS
+377 KLNKKIKIDAKGDHRIAMSFYILSQVLNKPFKIKDFNYVK
-386 PTTSPQIIFLFL
+386 TSFPSFTKTI
-398 IVILAFIF
+398 
-406 FNTSKIPVRVG
+406 
-417 FNKTFLIVTVEFL
+417 NKL
-430 EIRER
+430 
-435 MIMKA
+435 KK
-440 ADEIS
+440 
-445 PGTEIS
+445 
-451 FASIGVF
+451 
-458 PNIEMIFLF
+458 N
-467 LDFLTLILAFKYLSM
+467 
-482 ISV
+482 

>member
-1 MDKKLPKFVGTINIP
+1 MDKKLPKFVGTTNIP

-37 VSNLLESADVFSTMN
+37 VTNLLESADVFSTMN

-58 VHIIKRGKDYH
+58 VHIIKRGKDYY

-107 INFIGDKSLSKR
+107 INFTGDKSLSKR
-119 PMARVINLLK
+119 PMARVINLLR

-154 QNDQKLNVPSAQ
+154 QNDQKLTVPSAQ

-248 KNSNVTIKNVL
+248 KNSKIIIKNVL

-271 KKMKAKIKIKNKKTV
+271 KKMKAKIKIKNKKTI
-286 CGEIVGDIEAKSSNL
+286 CGEVVGDIEAKSSNL
-301 KATIVPEKM
+301 KATKVPEKM

-319 ILFIAACFAKGTSN
+319 ILFIAACFAKGTSKFN
-333 FKGIEE
+333 GIEE
-339 LRVKESDRIKSME
+339 LRLKESDRIKSME
-352 DGLKPLGVKV
+352 DGLKPLGVKI
-362 SSTKSSVKITGTNSF
+362 SSTKSSVKITGGNSF
-377 KLELLASIS
+377 KLNQKIKIDAKGDHRIAMSFYILSQVLNKPFKIKDFNYVK
-386 PTTSPQIIFLFL
+386 TSFPSF
-398 IVILAFIF
+398 
-406 FNTSKIPVRVG
+406 T
-417 FNKTFLIVTVEFL
+417 KTINQL
-430 EIRER
+430 
-435 MIMKA
+435 KK
-440 ADEIS
+440 
-445 PGTEIS
+445 
-451 FASIGVF
+451 
-458 PNIEMIFLF
+458 N
-467 LDFLTLILAFKYLSM
+467 
-482 ISV
+482 

>member
-37 VSNLLESADVFSTMN
+37 VTNLLESADVFSTMN

-58 VHIIKRGKDYH
+58 VHIVKRGKDYY

-119 PMARVINLLK
+119 PMARVINLLR

-148 GSYVGL
+148 GSYIGL

-199 YLNANIKVKK
+199 YLGANIKVKK

-240 MIILALIS
+240 MIILVLIS
-248 KNSNVTIKNVL
+248 KNSKVIIKNVL

-271 KKMKAKIKIKNKKTV
+271 KKMKAKIKIKNKKNI
-286 CGEIVGDIEAKSSNL
+286 CGEVVGDIEAQSSNL
-301 KATIVPEKM
+301 KATTVPEKM

-319 ILFIAACFAKGTSN
+319 ILFIAACFAKGTSIFN
-333 FKGIEE
+333 GIEE

-352 DGLKPLGVKV
+352 DGLKPLGIKI

-377 KLELLASIS
+377 KLNKKIKIDAKGDHRIAMSFYVLSQVLNKSFKIKDFNYVK
-386 PTTSPQIIFLFL
+386 TSFPSF
-398 IVILAFIF
+398 
-406 FNTSKIPVRVG
+406 T
-417 FNKTFLIVTVEFL
+417 KTINRL
-430 EIRER
+430 
-435 MIMKA
+435 KK
-440 ADEIS
+440 
-445 PGTEIS
+445 
-451 FASIGVF
+451 
-458 PNIEMIFLF
+458 N
-467 LDFLTLILAFKYLSM
+467 
-482 ISV
+482 

>member
-58 VHIIKRGKDYH
+58 VHIVKRGKDYH

-107 INFIGDKSLSKR
+107 INFVGDKSLSKR
-119 PMARVINLLK
+119 PMARVINLLR

-248 KNSNVTIKNVL
+248 KNSTVTIKNVL

-271 KKMKAKIKIKNKKTV
+271 KKMKAKITIKNKKII
-286 CGEIVGDIEAKSSNL
+286 CGEVVGDIEAKSSNL
-301 KATIVPEKM
+301 KATTVSEKM

-319 ILFIAACFAKGTSN
+319 ILFIAACFAKGTSS

-352 DGLKPLGVKV
+352 GGLKPLGVKIN
-362 SSTKSSVKITGTNSF
+362 STKSSVKITGTNSF
-377 KLELLASIS
+377 KLNKKIKIDAKGDHRIAMSFYVLSQVINKS
-386 PTTSPQIIFLFL
+386 FKIKDFNYVKTSFPSFTKTI
-398 IVILAFIF
+398 
-406 FNTSKIPVRVG
+406 NTLKK
-417 FNKTFLIVTVEFL
+417 N
-430 EIRER
+430 
-435 MIMKA
+435 
-440 ADEIS
+440 
-445 PGTEIS
+445 
-451 FASIGVF
+451 
-458 PNIEMIFLF
+458 
-467 LDFLTLILAFKYLSM
+467 
-482 ISV
+482 

>member
-37 VSNLLESADVFSTMN
+37 VTNLLESADVFSTMN

-58 VHIIKRGKDYH
+58 VHIVKRGKDYY

-119 PMARVINLLK
+119 PMARVINLLR

-148 GSYVGL
+148 GSYIGL

-199 YLNANIKVKK
+199 YLGANIKVKK

-248 KNSNVTIKNVL
+248 KNSKVIIKNVL

-271 KKMKAKIKIKNKKTV
+271 KKMKAKIKIKNKKNI
-286 CGEIVGDIEAKSSNL
+286 CGEVVGDIEAQSSNL
-301 KATIVPEKM
+301 KATTVPEKM

-319 ILFIAACFAKGTSN
+319 ILFIAACFAKGTSIFN
-333 FKGIEE
+333 GIEE

-352 DGLKPLGVKV
+352 DGLKPLGVKIN
-362 SSTKSSVKITGTNSF
+362 STKSSVKVTGTNSF
-377 KLELLASIS
+377 KLNKKIKVDAKGDHRIAMSFYILSQVLNKSFKIKDFNYVK
-386 PTTSPQIIFLFL
+386 TSFPSFTKTI
-398 IVILAFIF
+398 
-406 FNTSKIPVRVG
+406 
-417 FNKTFLIVTVEFL
+417 NKL
-430 EIRER
+430 
-435 MIMKA
+435 KK
-440 ADEIS
+440 
-445 PGTEIS
+445 
-451 FASIGVF
+451 
-458 PNIEMIFLF
+458 N
-467 LDFLTLILAFKYLSM
+467 
-482 ISV
+482 

>member
-58 VHIIKRGKDYH
+58 VHIIKRGRDYH

-171 CLAALNTKGISTLEE
+171 CLAALNTKGISALEE

-240 MIILALIS
+240 MIILSLIS
-248 KNSNVTIKNVL
+248 KNSKVTIKNVL

-301 KATIVPEKM
+301 KATTVPEKM

-362 SSTKSSVKITGTNSF
+362 SSTKSSVKITGNNSF
-377 KLELLASIS
+377 KLNKKIKIDAKGDHRIAMSFYVLSQVLNKSFKIKDFNYVK
-386 PTTSPQIIFLFL
+386 TSFPSFTKTI
-398 IVILAFIF
+398 
-406 FNTSKIPVRVG
+406 NTLKK
-417 FNKTFLIVTVEFL
+417 N
-430 EIRER
+430 
-435 MIMKA
+435 
-440 ADEIS
+440 
-445 PGTEIS
+445 
-451 FASIGVF
+451 
-458 PNIEMIFLF
+458 
-467 LDFLTLILAFKYLSM
+467 
-482 ISV
+482 

>member
-37 VSNLLESADVFSTMN
+37 VSNLLESADVFSTIN

-58 VHIIKRGKDYH
+58 VHIVKRGKDYH

-77 LREYNGTINCG
+77 LKEYKGTINCG

-119 PMARVINLLK
+119 PMARVINLLR

-240 MIILALIS
+240 MIVLSLIS
-248 KNSNVTIKNVL
+248 KNSKVTIKNVL

-301 KATIVPEKM
+301 KATTVPEKM

-319 ILFIAACFAKGTSN
+319 VLFIAACFAKGTSN

-362 SSTKSSVKITGTNSF
+362 SSTKSSVKITGANSF
-377 KLELLASIS
+377 KLNKKIKIDAKGDHRIAMSFYVLSQVLNKSFKIKDFNYVK
-386 PTTSPQIIFLFL
+386 TSFPSFTKTI
-398 IVILAFIF
+398 
-406 FNTSKIPVRVG
+406 NTLKK
-417 FNKTFLIVTVEFL
+417 N
-430 EIRER
+430 
-435 MIMKA
+435 
-440 ADEIS
+440 
-445 PGTEIS
+445 
-451 FASIGVF
+451 
-458 PNIEMIFLF
+458 
-467 LDFLTLILAFKYLSM
+467 
-482 ISV
+482 